1 MTIAIFAASV
11 WFIPGWLR
19 SETPDSSVMRG
30 LRRTFPDATIEF
42 KAWDGEYI
50 FWPTTV
56 DAADRESRRFAHE
69 IATMP
74 AARRAT
80 LTLVGHSLGGR
91 IVVRVMAQLAKRGI
105 KIRQAILMGAAIPS
119 DDQDLAKMGLASVLP
134 VLALCNPND
143 FTLRYVYATVG
154 GEGNVAYGANGTLT
168 PCANVIECVMPAD
181 LAQVAR
187 TSERRNGKIA
197 VDSVIN
203 HHESFYIEFAK
214 RILAGATP
222 SSRVMVPQGFPTLE
236 GRVTD
241 GEKWWDVL
249 DAASGWKLERHKITG
264 LCRILD
270 PDKTRKAWG
279 RKADM
284 FAAFAKVKR
293 QLGR

>member
-1 MTIAIFAASV
+1 MTMAIFAASV

-19 SETPDSSVMRG
+19 SETPDPSVMKG

-42 KAWDGEYI
+42 KSWDGDYI

-56 DAADRESRRFAHE
+56 DAADNETWRFAHE
-69 IATMP
+69 IAAMP
-74 AARRAT
+74 AARRAD

-91 IVVRVMAQLAKRGI
+91 IVARVMAQLAKRGI

-119 DDQDLAKMGLASVLP
+119 DDPDLAKMGLASELP

-154 GEGNVAYGANGTLT
+154 GEGKVAYGANGTLA

-181 LAQVAR
+181 LAQAAGAE
-187 TSERRNGKIA
+187 ERRRTMIA
-197 VDSVIN
+197 VNSIIN
-203 HHESFYIEFAK
+203 HHENFYIRFAQ

-236 GRVTD
+236 GRVVD

-249 DAASGWKLERHKITG
+249 DTASGWKLERHKITG
-264 LCRILD
+264 HCRILD
-270 PDKTRKAWG
+270 PNKTRKAWG
-279 RKADM
+279 MKADM
-284 FAAFAKVKR
+284 LAAFAKVKR